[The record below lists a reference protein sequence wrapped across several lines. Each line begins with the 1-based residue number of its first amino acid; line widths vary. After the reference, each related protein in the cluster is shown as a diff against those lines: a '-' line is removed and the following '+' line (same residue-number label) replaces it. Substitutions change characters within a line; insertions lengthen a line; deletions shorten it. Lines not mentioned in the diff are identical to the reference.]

1 MFGVILTPPMTDQH
15 WCPVRSIF
23 RSNELVGDMP
33 VRMFEERI
41 VILRASR
48 DEEALAKGRAEAQR

>member
-1 MFGVILTPPMTDQH
+1 M
-15 WCPVRSIF
+15 
-23 RSNELVGDMP
+23 
-33 VRMFEERI
+33 RMFEERI